1 MKILI
6 AHQIPKAPFI
16 NMPAD
21 WVITFPEEGKTNF
34 SPEELIELIPS
45 YDALISFFTDPVPNA
60 VIDAAQR
67 LKIISNFGAGFN
79 NIDIEY
85 ARSKKI
91 TVTNTPEAVCN
102 PTAEHAMGLMLA
114 VCRRIGEMNIKI
126 RLQKEALWKTN
137 LLGHTLEGKTLGLIG
152 MGRIGQNLAKKAEV
166 FGMKTVYCN
175 RHTEVPGYQRLSME
189 ELLETADV
197 VSVHV
202 PLTAENTKL
211 IGKKEFA
218 RMKSS
223 AFFINTSRGAV
234 VDEEAL
240 ANALETGEIAGAGLD
255 VFEKEPTVNER
266 LYKLSNVVLVPHLGT
281 ATYETRE
288 ATSKEALSNI
298 INFFARRPTNVV
310 N

>member
-1 MKILI
+1 
-6 AHQIPKAPFI
+6 
-16 NMPAD
+16 
-21 WVITFPEEGKTNF
+21 
-34 SPEELIELIPS
+34 
-45 YDALISFFTDPVPNA
+45 
-60 VIDAAQR
+60 
-67 LKIISNFGAGFN
+67 
-79 NIDIEY
+79 
-85 ARSKKI
+85 
-91 TVTNTPEAVCN
+91 
-102 PTAEHAMGLMLA
+102 
-114 VCRRIGEMNIKI
+114 
-126 RLQKEALWKTN
+126 
-137 LLGHTLEGKTLGLIG
+137 